1 MNMISAAIVTL
12 NEDTKLEK
20 CLASIEGFADEI
32 IVVDLGSSDKT
43 KEVCKRAGAKL
54 LKHEFRPY
62 VELLRNFA
70 ISQTK
75 GDWILI
81 LDPDETVSDNLKNKL
96 KQIVSEEK
104 YVAVNIPR
112 KNLFFGKWISH
123 SNWWPDRHI
132 RFFKKGH
139 VVWSDRIHSYPK
151 VDGQMLSLSADEDLA
166 ISHFG
171 YDNLSQF
178 LDRQNRY
185 SDIEAKQKYQ
195 SGERFSWKG
204 FLWLPLREF
213 LVRFIKHQGFLD
225 GGLGFSLTAMMM
237 IYQLAVVIKLWE
249 LEQRK

>member
-1 MNMISAAIVTL
+1 MISAAIVTL

-20 CLASIEGFADEI
+20 CLTSINKFVDEI

-43 KEVCKRAGAKL
+43 KEICKKVGARI
-54 LKHEFRPY
+54 LKHQFKPY

-70 ISQTK
+70 ISHTM

-81 LDPDETVSDNLKNKL
+81 LDPDETFPDNLKKKL
-96 KQIVSEEK
+96 KQIASEEK

-139 VVWSDRIHSYPK
+139 VVWTDRIHSYPR
-151 VDGQMLSLSADEDLA
+151 VTGQILSLPAQEDLA

-185 SDIEAKQKYQ
+185 SDIEAKQRYDL
-195 SGERFSWKG
+195 GERFSWKS
-204 FLWLPLREF
+204 FLWRPTREF
-213 LVRFIKHQGFLD
+213 LVRYIKHQGFLD
-225 GGLGFSLTAMMM
+225 GSLGFSLTAMMM
-237 IYQLAVVIKLWE
+237 IYQLEVVIKLWE
-249 LEQRK
+249 LGQRK